1 MYEIQPEDAELLKYF
16 RTTTTKTRPLKLNRL
31 LNRLRMEP
39 MEGKQVI
46 VCTKPYSEYAIGTL
60 GKKRGDPVALAA
72 KRYSSLADAQWDIL
86 KIRWA
91 LHSPYPWPADLD

>member
-1 MYEIQPEDAELLKYF
+1 MYEIQAEDAALLKFF

-39 MEGKQVI
+39 MAGKQVI
-46 VCTKPYSEYAIGTL
+46 VCTKPYSEFAIGTL
-60 GKKRGDPVALAA
+60 GEKRGDPVQLQAE
-72 KRYSSLADAQWDIL
+72 RYTRLADAQWAIL

-91 LHSPYPWPADLD
+91 IHSPFPWPADLD